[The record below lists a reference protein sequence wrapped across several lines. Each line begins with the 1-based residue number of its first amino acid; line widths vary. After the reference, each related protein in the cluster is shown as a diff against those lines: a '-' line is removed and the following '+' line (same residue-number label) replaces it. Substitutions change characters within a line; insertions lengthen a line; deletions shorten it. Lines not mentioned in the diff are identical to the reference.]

1 MAADEIRGPER
12 GTSNVYKL
20 VPIFTAIDAL
30 PEFDLRATMRN
41 RYGDFSILKINPI
54 TLSAYPHP
62 AIRLLDYL
70 KKLYRKR
77 CEFKLH

>member
-12 GTSNVYKL
+12 GSSNVYKL

-54 TLSAYPHP
+54 FEHVVCVSSSCNSFT
-62 AIRLLDYL
+62 RLF
-70 KKLYRKR
+70 KKIVPEAL
-77 CEFKLH
+77 